1 MNSEQIQLVQST
13 FADVRPIAAAAAESF
28 YSRLFHLDPSLRPMF
43 KGDMETQGRMLMTVL
58 DSAVSGLD
66 DLDAL
71 LPVVRQMGAR
81 HEKYGVLDAHY
92 ETVGTAL
99 LWTLEQGLGDKFTP
113 QVRLAWAT
121 AYGLLASV
129 MQIGAFKA
137 RTRQP
142 DDATTFT

>member
-1 MNSEQIQLVQST
+1 MNPEQIKLVQST

-28 YSRLFHLDPSLRPMF
+28 YGRLFHLDPSLRPMF

-58 DSAVSGLD
+58 DSAVTGLS
-66 DLDAL
+66 DLDAM

-92 ETVGTAL
+92 ETVGQAL

-113 QVRLAWAT
+113 QVSQAWTT
-121 AYGLLASV
+121 AYQLLASV
-129 MQIGAFKA
+129 MQMGAFKA

-142 DDATTFT
+142 DSADAT

>member
-1 MNSEQIQLVQST
+1 MTPEQIKLVQST

-28 YSRLFHLDPSLRPMF
+28 YKRLFHLDPSLRPMF

-58 DSAVSGLD
+58 DSAVTGLS
-66 DLDAL
+66 DLDAM

-92 ETVGTAL
+92 ETVGKAL

-113 QVRLAWAT
+113 QVSQAWAT
-121 AYGLLASV
+121 AYQLLASV
-129 MQIGAFKA
+129 MQMGAFKA

-142 DDATTFT
+142 DEATTPT

>member
-1 MNSEQIQLVQST
+1 MNSEQIKLVQST
-13 FADVRPIAAAAAESF
+13 FADVRPIATAAAKSF
-28 YSRLFHLDPSLRPMF
+28 YDRLFHLDPSLRPMF
-43 KGDMETQGRMLMTVL
+43 KGDMETQGRMLMAVL
-58 DSAVSGLD
+58 DSAVNGLD
-66 DLDAL
+66 DLDAM

-92 ETVGTAL
+92 ETVGKAL

-113 QVRLAWAT
+113 QVSQAWAT
-121 AYGLLASV
+121 AYQLLASV

-142 DDATTFT
+142 DDVTAAT

>member
-1 MNSEQIQLVQST
+1 MNPEQIKLVQST
-13 FADVRPIAAAAAESF
+13 FADVRPIAAVAAESF
-28 YSRLFHLDPSLRPMF
+28 YNRLFHLDPSLRPMF

-58 DSAVSGLD
+58 DSAVTGLD
-66 DLDAL
+66 DLDAM

-92 ETVGTAL
+92 DTVGKAL

-113 QVRLAWAT
+113 QVSQAWAT
-121 AYGLLASV
+121 AYQLLASV
-129 MQIGAFKA
+129 MQMGAFKA

-142 DDATTFT
+142 DEATTPT